1 MALYCPIITLLCY
14 QFPILGFYLLQE
26 AQMTAAEIL
35 TIIQGKI
42 AAIPEPILRPEYW
55 RGYEDA
61 LRTLKRQIEIRD
73 GH

>member
-1 MALYCPIITLLCY
+1 
-14 QFPILGFYLLQE
+14 
-26 AQMTAAEIL
+26 MTAAEIL